1 MIYRRK
7 IQNQG
12 AELPPL
18 FKGCDKPHPPAG
30 EKIIQIKNYRNL
42 KISLSLKL
50 PKWFKERK

>member
-12 AELPPL
+12 AGLPPL